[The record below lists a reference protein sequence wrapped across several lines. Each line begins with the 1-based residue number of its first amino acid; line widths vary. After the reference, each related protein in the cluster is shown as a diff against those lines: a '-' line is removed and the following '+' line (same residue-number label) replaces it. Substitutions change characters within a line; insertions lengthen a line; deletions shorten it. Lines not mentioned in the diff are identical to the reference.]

1 MQCTSVHSI
10 SRQSTG
16 WQYVRRQN
24 TGGLTTYWQPTD
36 WQIITGKVPACI
48 LSAGK
53 VHHVQNTS
61 RQYIGRQSTSW
72 QYMGRQSSTCA
83 TWLACKLPT
92 TDPDLYSNK
101 FLIILL
107 VLSTSFIIFI
117 TDSPVIC
124 FLIILVNMF
133 KTIHNWTETVQW
145 SIFFFDADYSMHKFP
160 LLFFVPTTKK
170 DKNGK
175 TVQYVMRVSG

>member
-16 WQYVRRQN
+16 WQYARRQN
-24 TGGLTTYWQPTD
+24 TARLTTYWQPTD
-36 WQIITGKVPACI
+36 WQILTGKVPACI

-53 VHHVQNTS
+53 VHHVQNTT

-92 TDPDLYSNK
+92 TIVSWKNLCNMHVNLVYKPISFAVFLGQVLEHWFKWLFSCWAWLYSKSSN
-101 FLIILL
+101 LL
-107 VLSTSFIIFI
+107 KWLRNAN
-117 TDSPVIC
+117 C
-124 FLIILVNMF
+124 F
-133 KTIHNWTETVQW
+133 
-145 SIFFFDADYSMHKFP
+145 
-160 LLFFVPTTKK
+160 
-170 DKNGK
+170 
-175 TVQYVMRVSG
+175 